1 MCVTPS
7 FSFSGLENRIT
18 KKTHFWQSFLGHPTR
33 SVYTVLIFIDLV
45 MVLRI
50 KTQSNRRQPLWIFA
64 NVLCYIRCM
73 LLMILFDRF
82 RLSSLLYFFVFSFCF
97 IFFSFLFFFFPKDV
111 SSVIWGIILTT
122 SSLFLE
128 ITKCCFALTADHQR
142 SMVFLPS
149 FSFTDIHIHVS

>member
-1 MCVTPS
+1 MTPS

-97 IFFSFLFFFFPKDV
+97 IFFSFLFFFSKRC
-111 SSVIWGIILTT
+111 VIGNMRNYIDNKLVIPRNNKMLLCTHCWPPT
-122 SSLFLE
+122 
-128 ITKCCFALTADHQR
+128 
-142 SMVFLPS
+142 
-149 FSFTDIHIHVS
+149 